1 MAVDWD
7 DLNTACME
15 AFGNA
20 PVDGTPIAI
29 TYQPMNGAPFPVVA
43 IFDRASLD
51 MLPLGGAGG
60 QEARQT
66 GAAGNV
72 TIRRPV
78 LGVQTSQFPADPDQG
93 DGVLVGNDAYYV
105 KEARLD
111 GHGWALLLLSKTRT

>member
-1 MAVDWD
+1 MAVDWNT
-7 DLNTACME
+7 LNTACMQ

-29 TYQPMNGAPFPVVA
+29 TYQPLKGTSFPITA
-43 IFDRASLD
+43 IFDRAWLD

-78 LGVQTSQFPADPDQG
+78 LGVQISQFPADPDQG
-93 DGVLVGNDAYYV
+93 DGVLVGADLYYV

-111 GHGWALLLLSKTRT
+111 GHGWALLLLSKTRA